1 MAKKIIEE
9 KPLELTYVNPQDVEQ
24 IGPRD
29 ILEVQSIPVIIPG
42 YEDMGT
48 PPDLSIEVPIVLPTE
63 TIVEPTIYDKYEKII
78 NSFKDGVVRDVTYA
92 TGMDILRYCEKQIN
106 QQIPMNFSCSTCV
119 YDLIKL
125 FVNLK
130 NK

>member
-92 TGMDILRYCEKQIN
+92 VGMDILRYCEKQIN